1 MAQASA
7 TLKDEFENTTEGHI
21 GVITLDPTG
30 KERGI
35 AVRPKAT
42 IWLTEAEQILT
53 ANAPRRDEDNP
64 FANGQLRLKTKAADV
79 KNRRPIGNQQ
89 EVSNGSQP
97 EAPKKPNESNPS
109 SEEAPRKEPKPKPA
123 TARQRE
129 DRERAKAE
137 AKRKADAD
145 AQAQAGAIPGQETGS
160 QVSSDGTPKIEGK
173 SASNEEVADPAA
185 PARKAAVK

>member
-7 TLKDEFENTTEGHI
+7 TLKDEFENTTKGHV

-35 AVRPKAT
+35 AVRPGAT
-42 IWLTEAEQILT
+42 VWLTESEQILT

-64 FANGQLRLKTKAADV
+64 FTNGQLALKTEAGDI

-89 EVSNGSQP
+89 AVRPEP
-97 EAPKKPNESNPS
+97 EAEPPAEEPPA
-109 SEEAPRKEPKPKPA
+109 EEAPRTEPKPKPA

-129 DRERAKAE
+129 DRERAKKE
-137 AKRKADAD
+137 AKRKADAE
-145 AQAQAGAIPGQETGS
+145 AQAETGVIPGQETGS
-160 QVSSDGTPKIEGK
+160 KIDTSGTPKVEGK
-173 SASNEEVADPAA
+173 SAPNEEVGDPAA
-185 PARKAAVK
+185 TAAGAAE

>member
-7 TLKDEFENTTEGHI
+7 TLKDEFENTTKGHV

-35 AVRPKAT
+35 AVRPGAT
-42 IWLTEAEQILT
+42 VWLTEAEQILT

-64 FANGQLRLKTKAADV
+64 FTNGQLALKTKASDI

-89 EVSNGSQP
+89 AVSNGSQP
-97 EAPKKPNESNPS
+97 EPEP
-109 SEEAPRKEPKPKPA
+109 EEAPEEVPRQEPKPKPA

-129 DRERAKAE
+129 DRERAKKE
-137 AKRKADAD
+137 AKRKADAE
-145 AQAQAGAIPGQETGS
+145 AQAKTGVIPGQETGS
-160 QVSSDGTPKIEGK
+160 KIDASGTPKVEGK
-173 SASNEEVADPAA
+173 SAPNEEVGDPAA
-185 PARKAAVK
+185 TAAGASE

>member
-7 TLKDEFENTTEGHI
+7 TLKDEFENTTQGHI
-21 GVITLDPTG
+21 GVITLDPNG

-35 AVRPKAT
+35 AVRPGAT

-64 FANGQLRLKTKAADV
+64 FANGQLVLKTKASDV

-89 EVSNGSQP
+89 ALANGNQAGP
-97 EAPKKPNESNPS
+97 A
-109 SEEAPRKEPKPKPA
+109 SEEAEASVEAEGPRVEPRPKPA

-129 DRERAKAE
+129 DRERAKKE

-145 AQAQAGAIPGQETGS
+145 AQAKTGVVPGQETGS
-160 QVSSDGTPKIEGK
+160 KIDPSGTPKVEGK
-173 SASNEEVADPAA
+173 SAPNEEVGDPAA
-185 PARKAAVK
+185 TAAEAT